1 MEKKLALL
9 QQMERHPDTW
19 FRETALPGFHHN
31 K

>member
-9 QQMERHPDTW
+9 QDKIKQAKLGGGQARIDSQH
-19 FRETALPGFHHN
+19 